1 MSTNLT
7 VELKGVQAYSYI
19 MKRFNMSPDEAAET
33 MKKHGQYTDDVC
45 EIHTMLN
52 KHVLHQNKKD
62 ASGTYSFSGEYHGDD
77 NAD

>member
-1 MSTNLT
+1 MSTNKT

-45 EIHTMLN
+45 KVHTMLN

-62 ASGTYSFSGEYHGDD
+62 KY
-77 NAD
+77 NIR